1 MVTCGLE
8 IEWKYGT
15 EKNGGEGEEE
25 EGETFELYL
34 RKNES
39 SGSGLKPR
47 SVQSF
52 WGFKQILK
60 LRTFDY

>member
-15 EKNGGEGEEE
+15 EKYGGEGER

-39 SGSGLKPR
+39 SN
-47 SVQSF
+47 
-52 WGFKQILK
+52 
-60 LRTFDY
+60 